1 MKRSPI
7 VFFIIFLF
15 FVPFFVFA
23 YDAKTTHPN
32 LTELTVDFYNQ
43 SFPAH
48 FLSNLEKQW
57 LMQGSIEEDNGVRSI
72 NHFYDPVFN
81 KTWQFGGVEHF
92 FPSLNAKEWG
102 QNPFA
107 QAVYDPLYVA
117 LIGPVAKSPIFS
129 KTNFTWQRAIYEY
142 LKGNKEMAFKSL
154 GHVLHLIQ
162 DMSVP
167 EHTRQNV
174 HIFFIDSAN
183 SPY

>member
-7 VFFIIFLF
+7 VFFVVFLF
-15 FVPFFVFA
+15 FVPFFTFA

-43 SFPAH
+43 SFSAP

-107 QAVYDPLYVA
+107 QAVYDPLY
-117 LIGPVAKSPIFS
+117 
-129 KTNFTWQRAIYEY
+129 
-142 LKGNKEMAFKSL
+142 
-154 GHVLHLIQ
+154 
-162 DMSVP
+162 
-167 EHTRQNV
+167 
-174 HIFFIDSAN
+174 
-183 SPY
+183 